1 MRPNPAPSTSRW
13 LLAAALI
20 FLALVCIAAR
30 PPASVSASGLNRSVG
45 AAQASVA
52 ATGAPD
58 YSDPSLWL
66 SADTTGTLPVDIFYL
81 YPTSYTAETST
92 SPIVGPI
99 NDPGMIAG
107 AKVAF
112 ARQATIFEP
121 IGNIYA
127 PYYRQADSADRAA
140 MPQAQQIAIVAG
152 APTHDGIAAFDY
164 FIKHYN
170 HGRPFIVVGHSLG
183 SNVMANLLSQYMGAH
198 PDVNKRM
205 VAAYVVGYS
214 ITPTY
219 LAHNP
224 FLKFATNAND
234 TGVICSWNTE
244 GPSLAGTNPVTMPGG
259 IAITPISW
267 TRTETTA
274 TAEQNLGSTLL
285 NPENGGW
292 PLTNP
297 DGTLKRYMNL
307 IDARVDLARGVVV
320 CSSIPETEVASFVAG
335 FPHGVYHP
343 FDYPFYYYNVRYN
356 AANRVAR
363 FTSLTEPAVS
373 PSRPKHGQTAAFS
386 ATMTPAA
393 PALAGTTK
401 LDLYRS
407 ETKTVSQRV
416 NGKLR
421 RVRVR
426 YWHLRATK
434 IMKANATGHLT
445 LKYSLGYSG
454 TWKVI
459 ARYSAPMNYN
469 ASLSLARTF
478 TAR

>member
-1 MRPNPAPSTSRW
+1 MRPNPAPSSPRW
-13 LLAAALI
+13 LLAVAIL
-20 FLALVCIAAR
+20 FVALVCVAAKS
-30 PPASVSASGLNRSVG
+30 PASVSASGANRSAS
-45 AAQASVA
+45 AAPVSSL
-52 ATGAPD
+52 ATRAPD
-58 YSDPSLWL
+58 YSDPRLWL
-66 SADTTGTLPVDIFYL
+66 SADTTGTLPVDVFYL
-81 YPTSYTAETST
+81 YPTSYTAETSA
-92 SPIVGPI
+92 SPIIGPI
-99 NDPGMIAG
+99 DDPGMIAG

-112 ARQATIFEP
+112 ARQASIFEP

-127 PYYRQADSADRAA
+127 PYYRQADAADRAA
-140 MPQAQQIAIVAG
+140 MPQAQQDAIVAG
-152 APTHDGIAAFDY
+152 APTQDGIAAFDY

-219 LAHNP
+219 LAQNP
-224 FLKFATNAND
+224 FLKFATSGND

-244 GPSLAGTNPVTMPGG
+244 GPSLAGTNPVTLPGG
-259 IAITPISW
+259 IAINPISW

-307 IDARVDLARGVVV
+307 IDARVDLKRGVVV
-320 CSSIPETEVASFVAG
+320 CSSVPETEVSSFVAG

-343 FDYPFYYYNVRYN
+343 FDYPFYYFNVRYN

-363 FTSLTEPAVS
+363 FTSLTEPSVS
-373 PSRPKHGQTAAFS
+373 PSSPRRNQTATFS
-386 ATMTPAA
+386 TTMTPAA
-393 PALAGTTK
+393 PALDGTTK
-401 LDLYRS
+401 LAFYHS
-407 ETKTVSQRV
+407 ETKSVNQRV
-416 NGKLR
+416 NG
-421 RVRVR
+421 RVKRVKVT

-434 IMKANATGHLT
+434 TMKANAAGHLT
-445 LKYSLGYSG
+445 LRYAMPSSG
-454 TWKVI
+454 TWKTI
-459 ARYSAPMNYN
+459 ARYSAPMSYN
-469 ASLSLARTF
+469 AASSLARTF
-478 TAR
+478 TTR